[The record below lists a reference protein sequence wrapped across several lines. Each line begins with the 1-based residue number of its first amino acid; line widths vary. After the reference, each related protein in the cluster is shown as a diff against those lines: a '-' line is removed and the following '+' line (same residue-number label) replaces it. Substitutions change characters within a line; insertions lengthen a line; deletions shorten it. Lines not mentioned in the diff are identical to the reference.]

1 MFNQEEPDTAAMKS
15 GNLRI
20 LHTMDTDVV
29 VLAVRLIQ
37 EMYEVVDELKI
48 TDMFSCINLSGT
60 RGKQQC
66 EKLD

>member
-1 MFNQEEPDTAAMKS
+1 MYVCGNSHVCFSMFNQEEPDTAAMKS

-20 LHTMDTDVV
+20 LLRTMDTDVV

-48 TDMFSCINLSGT
+48 TDMFS
-60 RGKQQC
+60 
-66 EKLD
+66 